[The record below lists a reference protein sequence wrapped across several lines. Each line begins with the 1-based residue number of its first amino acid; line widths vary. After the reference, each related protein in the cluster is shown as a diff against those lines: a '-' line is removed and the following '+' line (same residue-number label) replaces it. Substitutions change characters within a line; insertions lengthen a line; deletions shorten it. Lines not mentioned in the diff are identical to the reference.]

1 MHSLVIWW
9 LMYCTL
15 LTYIIIIDLYSGGSR
30 GGARGTRPPPHL
42 FLDQTGAWRAKKKKT
57 IWKAGPTLP
66 PPLVSKSGSGT
77 ALDSKTRTRFSQN
90 YEAFSKGS
98 DSGVWREVRER
109 EKKGGNPPYPPP
121 PPRCFFVLISLHAVP
136 TIWAPG
142 IGLILSSAHR
152 WTSII
157 LAGKRNSTEIKIHVY
172 AKRQTWICTTRP
184 MFPLI
189 FRLLFI
195 APTRK

>member
-1 MHSLVIWW
+1 MADVLYFTDIHYYYRPIQWW
-9 LMYCTL
+9 IQGRCPG
-15 LTYIIIIDLYSGGSR
+15 DPPP
-30 GGARGTRPPPHL
+30 PPPHL
-42 FLDQTGAWRAKKKKT
+42 FLDQTGAWRAKKKMDMKSGGKKEET
-57 IWKAGPTLP
+57 HPTLP
-66 PPLVSKSGSGT
+66 P
-77 ALDSKTRTRFSQN
+77 RT
-90 YEAFSKGS
+90 
-98 DSGVWREVRER
+98 
-109 EKKGGNPPYPPP
+109 

-195 APTRK
+195 APTQK